1 MAPPRLRRPATQKQQ
16 TARTWALGTQGNLAD
31 FPGAGSLPVSCG
43 AGWAWAG
50 AVQFERLVKA
60 DASSVRQVG
69 EKGSVM
75 TTTLA
80 NLKARKQQLVDRLHD
95 DPGPNERAEIE
106 RLLADIDAAFDLLE
120 EPDKP
125 DEEQ

>member
-1 MAPPRLRRPATQKQQ
+1 
-16 TARTWALGTQGNLAD
+16 
-31 FPGAGSLPVSCG
+31 
-43 AGWAWAG
+43 
-50 AVQFERLVKA
+50 
-60 DASSVRQVG
+60 VRQVG